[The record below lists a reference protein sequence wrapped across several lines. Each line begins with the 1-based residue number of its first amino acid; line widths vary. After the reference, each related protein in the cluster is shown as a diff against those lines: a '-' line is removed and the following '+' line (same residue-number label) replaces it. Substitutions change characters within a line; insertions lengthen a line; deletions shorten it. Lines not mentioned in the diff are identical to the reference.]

1 MLWTCLRWVPICEST
16 GRILP
21 CKMLKW
27 DLSVGSKSGNRKPM
41 KFDSFIHPSMSL
53 GACMYIY
60 VYIRVYVY
68 IYIYYIQYIIYIYI
82 HIYIYIVSMSLRPPS
97 GFFEA
102 TSRNQIWLAVAEWQM
117 QMWSSE
123 TFPTSQDNI
132 LYIVKFA
139 PDSQQRRWSK
149 QAPREAPRDRR

>member
-1 MLWTCLRWVPICEST
+1 MSQLGEYYLAKCWSEISQ
-16 GRILP
+16 
-21 CKMLKW
+21 
-27 DLSVGSKSGNRKPM
+27 SGQNRATENPWNLIA
-41 KFDSFIHPSMSL
+41 SFIPPCLWEHV
-53 GACMYIY
+53 CIYTYI
-60 VYIRVYVY
+60 YVY

-82 HIYIYIVSMSLRPPS
+82 YIYIYIVSMSLRPPS